1 MYRKPTEIDAYL
13 RVSLVLVDGIDKDME
28 RLLSFLPS
36 SAKQPL
42 EAAAAEGP
50 RAVEGPRAED
60 LEVQRAIDEVLKY
73 HRTHRPKNTTKNYL
87 PKQREWKVSIASLL
101 YFSSNIYIL
110 TLHYRLSARR
120 RALQRVGNTS

>member
-13 RVSLVLVDGIDKDME
+13 RVSRVLIDGIDRDME

-50 RAVEGPRAED
+50 RAVEGPRAKD
-60 LEVQRAIDEVLKY
+60 LEVQRAIDKVLKY

-87 PKQREWKVSIASLL
+87 LKQRGWKVSIASLL
-101 YFSSNIYIL
+101 YFSSNIYIYTNS
-110 TLHYRLSARR
+110 TL
-120 RALQRVGNTS
+120 